1 MLQTTDLLRVAA
13 EKTAITPNLVLE
25 IDGWGQTY
33 SIAPIL
39 TAVRIGDPGLD
50 IGDLWEIGGSR
61 AEDTNSAYIDLSGST
76 TSIGQQL
83 NQDKGGASS
92 VSSIQISLIDPDSE
106 ITRLVSPGFDLTEI
120 LGRKAWVYI
129 GLADGDLQYPR
140 DYPILFSGII
150 DDIAMD
156 SKVTITVSHPEQKK
170 RKEIYTAVE
179 VNLAQNLTMGGTT
192 IYLDSVD
199 DLFEEVSGTLLTY
212 VRINDEIIRYD
223 AIDTGTNSLTGCTRA
238 QFGTFAASHQ
248 AEDTVSSFYRLIGD
262 AISLSLKLMLSSEV
276 DYYAENLA
284 IESFDGALDATPNS
298 AFFSEMDLVTKY
310 GISVGDFMTTTGAS
324 NGANNASLSTITEI
338 LVEESGTT
346 VAVSGPT
353 YVSELNS
360 GAVAAFK
367 SQYNVLPDGLG
378 LGADEVDIAEFLRIE
393 DVYNAQFHNYD
404 FYLNDSIDGK
414 EFIDKE
420 ILYPSNLY
428 SIPRKGKVSLG
439 VVSPPLAQ
447 SSLQVL
453 DSDSVINPNKIKI
466 RRNINKYLY
475 NQIVVRYDFDAV
487 ETDTPLAGYI
497 RRDEDSI
504 NRFSQTKKTYKITA
518 KGLRRSAETDAIL
531 DITARRLLE
540 RYSGAAEFIQC
551 EVAYRVGFVIDVGDV
566 VLFGD
571 ESMPLSDSVNGLRG
585 FSPRLCEVV
594 DRKLD
599 IKAAR
604 CSLTLVDTS
613 YLLTGRYGIVSP
625 SSIVGVSATASLIP
639 IVASYGYENEEWEKW
654 ENFIGED
661 ITVHSSDW
669 ADSYDTKLLGVNG
682 DNTLVVETLPVSPT
696 AGWVVDIQS
705 YPQNTNAND
714 NFKLKNIFVFFNPK
728 LDVVT
733 GVSGTEFTVSAP
745 DAAKLTVGCT
755 ILVHNADYSVA
766 SEEVSVLEINGTTV
780 ITDADLGFTPTSA
793 YDVDL
798 IGFID
803 GGSPYRYI

>member
-33 SIAPIL
+33 SLAPIL
-39 TAVRIGDPGLD
+39 TQIQIGDPGLE
-50 IGDLWEIGGSR
+50 IGDDWEIGGAREETS
-61 AEDTNSAYIDLSGST
+61 NSAYIDLSGST

-92 VSSIQISLIDPDSE
+92 VSSIQISLLDPDSE
-106 ITRLVSPGFDLTEI
+106 ITRLVSPGYDLSEI

-129 GLADGDLQYPR
+129 GLADGGLQYPR

-156 SKVTITVSHPEQKK
+156 SKITITVSHPEQKK
-170 RKEIYTAVE
+170 RKEIFNVVE
-179 VNLAQNLTMGGTT
+179 VNLAQNLSIGGTT

-199 DLFEEVSGTLLTY
+199 NLFSEVSGTLLTY
-212 VRINDEIIRYD
+212 VKINDEIIRYA
-223 AIDTGTNSLTGCTRA
+223 AIDSGTNSLTGCTRA

-248 AEDTVSSFYRLIGD
+248 ANDTVSSFYRLMGD
-262 AISLSLKLMLSSEV
+262 AISLSLKLMLSSDEPYFVESLNV
-276 DYYAENLA
+276 D
-284 IESFDGALDATPNS
+284 SFDGALDSDPNS
-298 AFFSEMDLVTKY
+298 AFFSEVDLVTKY
-310 GISVGDFMTTTGAS
+310 GISIGDYMTTTGAT
-324 NGANNASLSTITEI
+324 NGANNAALSVISAI
-338 LVEESGTT
+338 AVDESGTT
-346 VAVSGPT
+346 VTVTGPT
-353 YVSELNS
+353 YVSELAS
-360 GAVAAFK
+360 GALAAFK

-378 LGADEVDIAEFLRIE
+378 LGADEVDIEEFLRI
-393 DVYNAQFHNYD
+393 DNIYNAQFHDYD
-404 FYLNDSIDGK
+404 FYLTDTVEGK
-414 EFIDKE
+414 EFIDQE

-428 SIPRKGKVSLG
+428 SIPRRGKVSVG

-447 SSLQVL
+447 STLAVL
-453 DSDSVINPNKIKI
+453 DADSILNPNKIKV

-475 NQIVVRYDFDAV
+475 NQVVVRYDFDAV

-497 RRDEDSI
+497 SRDEDSV
-504 NRFSQTKKTYKITA
+504 NRFSKTKKTYKITA
-518 KGLRRSAETDAIL
+518 RGLRRSSGTDSIL
-531 DITARRLLE
+531 DITSRRLLD

-551 EVAYRVGFVIDVGDV
+551 EVAYRVGFMIDVGDV

-571 ESMPLSDSVNGLRG
+571 EDMPISDSVNGRRG

-625 SSIVGVSATASLIP
+625 SSVVGASATASLIP
-639 IVASYGYENEEWEKW
+639 IVSSYGYEKEEWEKW
-654 ENFIGED
+654 SDFVGED
-661 ITVHSSDW
+661 ITVHSTDW
-669 ADSYDTKLLGVNG
+669 VSSYDTKIIGVNE
-682 DNTLVVETLPVSPT
+682 DNTLSVETLPVSPT
-696 AGWVVDIQS
+696 AGWVIDIQS
-705 YPQNTNAND
+705 YPNNTNPND
-714 NFKLKNIFVFFNPK
+714 NFKLKNVFVFFNPK
-728 LDVVT
+728 LDIVT
-733 GVSGTEFTVSAP
+733 GVSGTEFTLSVS
-745 DAAKLTVGCT
+745 DAAKVTVGAT
-755 ILVHNADYSVA
+755 VLVHNADYSV
-766 SEEVSVLEINGTTV
+766 SSPEVRVSEINGTTIIV
-780 ITDADLGFTPTSA
+780 DTDLGFTPTSA

-798 IGFID
+798 VGFVD